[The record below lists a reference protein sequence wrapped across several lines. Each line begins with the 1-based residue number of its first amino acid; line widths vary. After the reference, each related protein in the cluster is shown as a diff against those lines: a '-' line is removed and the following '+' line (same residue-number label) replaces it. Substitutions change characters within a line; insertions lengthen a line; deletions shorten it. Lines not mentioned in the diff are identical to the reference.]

1 MNPAPLGA
9 SARRSRL
16 LPPADALAG
25 LYVTLAAVV
34 IAIVVGLLVPQ
45 VIPLQF
51 LQESGFV
58 ERSTVWVYGAAVLCV
73 LICHGRAAALDA
85 VSASILLLAMA
96 MRELDLHS
104 ALFGISILK
113 SRFYI
118 DAPWWQIAVA
128 LTILLPIV
136 ASGVWL
142 AKRHARRWLAPLSRW
157 NGPMVTLALLVGA
170 TVFAK
175 IADRTPASLGEWGV
189 QQYVPQGL
197 LYVLLSL
204 EEILEWTLP
213 ALAIVA
219 ALQVRRLRQLRQPR
233 GTGAR

>member
-1 MNPAPLGA
+1 MSFAPLGA
-9 SARRSRL
+9 PARRSAL
-16 LPPADALAG
+16 LPSSEMLLG
-25 LYVTLAAVV
+25 LYVTLGAAA

-58 ERSTVWVYGAAVLCV
+58 ERSTVWVYAAAIVCV
-73 LICHGRAAALDA
+73 LACHGRAAPLEA
-85 VSASILLLAMA
+85 VSASLLLLAMA
-96 MRELDLHS
+96 MREMDLHS

-128 LTILLPIV
+128 LAILLPIV
-136 ASGVWL
+136 AAAAWL
-142 AKRHARRWLAPLSRW
+142 AKRYLRRWLTPLSRW
-157 NGPMVTLALLVGA
+157 NAPMVTLAMLIGTL
-170 TVFAK
+170 VFAK
-175 IADRTPASLGEWGV
+175 IADRTPASLAEWGV
-189 QQYVPQGL
+189 QEYVPQAL
-197 LYVLLSL
+197 LHVLLSL

-219 ALQVRRLRQLRQPR
+219 ALQLRRLRESRTR
-233 GTGAR
+233 

>member
-1 MNPAPLGA
+1 LSFAPLHRGP
-9 SARRSRL
+9 R
-16 LPPADALAG
+16 LPPSETLLG
-25 LYVTLAAVV
+25 LYVTLAAAA

-58 ERSTVWVYGAAVLCV
+58 ERSTVWVYAAAIVCV
-73 LICHGRAAALDA
+73 LVCHGRAAPLEA
-85 VSASILLLAMA
+85 VSASLLLLAMA
-96 MRELDLHS
+96 MREMDLHS

-128 LTILLPIV
+128 LAILLPIV
-136 ASGVWL
+136 AAGVWL
-142 AKRHARRWLAPLSRW
+142 TKRHLRRWLAPLSRW
-157 NGPMVTLALLVGA
+157 NAPMVTLAMLIGA
-170 TVFAK
+170 MVFAK
-175 IADRTPASLGEWGV
+175 IADRTPASLAEWGV
-189 QQYVPQGL
+189 QEYVPQAL
-197 LYVLLSL
+197 LHVLLSL

-219 ALQVRRLRQLRQPR
+219 ALQLRRLRETHMR
-233 GTGAR
+233 

>member
-1 MNPAPLGA
+1 M
-9 SARRSRL
+9 
-16 LPPADALAG
+16 
-25 LYVTLAAVV
+25 TLAVAA

-45 VIPLQF
+45 VIPLEF
-51 LQESGFV
+51 LQEAGFV
-58 ERSTVWVYGAAVLCV
+58 ERSTVWVYAAAILCV
-73 LICHGRAAALDA
+73 LVCHAHVRGARMDA
-85 VSASILLLAMA
+85 ISACLLLLAMA

-118 DAPWWQIAVA
+118 DAPLWQIAVA
-128 LTILLPIV
+128 LAILLPIV
-136 ASGVWL
+136 AAGVWL
-142 AKRHARRWLAPLSRW
+142 ARRHLRRWLAPLSRW
-157 NGPMVTLALLVGA
+157 NAPMVTVAMLVAA

-175 IADRTPASLGEWGV
+175 IADRTPASLADWGV
-189 QQYVPQGL
+189 QHYVPQAL

-219 ALQVRRLRQLRQPR
+219 ALQLRRLREA
-233 GTGAR
+233 GAR